1 MRRLIVALLP
11 GALAF
16 AVATSAAASDFHL
29 VLNGFSQEVHA
40 SDDYRG
46 VTGTN
51 ARTISW
57 WYRSHVNS
65 FPTLWGV
72 VFWGWVWSIQ
82 LESYDGGGINL
93 GADGS
98 GGGAKIAWTANKNPA
113 MASLQ
118 DGQWH
123 HLVMTAPAS
132 GTFGDIE
139 LYLDGALV
147 PVVAVVGGSLTN
159 TYDTPPN
166 AGTTFRIGARYDG
179 NHADADFD
187 EVALWDLELS
197 AAAVAE
203 IFHGGIP
210 TDLTQNS
217 GPYTDAADL
226 QLYWRFGEGAD
237 LTTTD
242 LSGNGHHGELIA
254 GDSIASWGTN
264 PPGSG
269 ADSDGDGIL
278 DGFDNCPDD
287 LNPVQED
294 ADLDRIG
301 DACDPFPFDRDN
313 EKAQLRSD
321 LAACLSA
328 SAECTDGIDNDGDG
342 TVDYPADPDCVSPT
356 DGTEAPPPSGCG
368 IGPELALLIP
378 ALLALRHRQRES

>member
-1 MRRLIVALLP
+1 
-11 GALAF
+11 
-16 AVATSAAASDFHL
+16 
-29 VLNGFSQEVHA
+29 
-40 SDDYRG
+40 
-46 VTGTN
+46 
-51 ARTISW
+51 
-57 WYRSHVNS
+57 
-65 FPTLWGV
+65 
-72 VFWGWVWSIQ
+72 VWSIQ

-98 GGGAKIAWTANKNPA
+98 GPSGSGGAKIAWTANKNPA

-123 HLVMTAPAS
+123 HMVMTAPAS

-147 PVVAVVGGSLTN
+147 PVVSVAAGSLTN
-159 TYDTPPN
+159 TYDTNGTHP
-166 AGTTFRIGARYDG
+166 ASTFRVGTTDLG

-187 EVALWDLELS
+187 EVALWDVELS

-203 IFHGGIP
+203 IFNGGIP
-210 TDLTQNS
+210 TDLTQDA
-217 GPYTDAADL
+217 GPYTNAADL
-226 QLYWRFGEGAD
+226 QLYWRFDEGTG
-237 LTTTD
+237 LTTAD

-301 DACDPFPFDRDN
+301 DACDPFPSDRDN
-313 EKAQLRSD
+313 EKAQLQSD
-321 LAACLSA
+321 LAACLNA
-328 SAECTDGIDNDGDG
+328 STECTDGIDNDGDG
-342 TVDYPADPDCVSPT
+342 TVDYPADPDCISPT
-356 DGTEAPPPSGCG
+356 DNTEAPPPSGCG

-378 ALLALRHRQRES
+378 ALLALCHRRRES